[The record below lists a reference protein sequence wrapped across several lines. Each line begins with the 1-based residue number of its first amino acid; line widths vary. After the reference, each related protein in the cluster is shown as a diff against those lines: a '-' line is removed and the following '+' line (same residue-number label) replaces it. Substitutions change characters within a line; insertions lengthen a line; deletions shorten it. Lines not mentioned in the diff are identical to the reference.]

1 MGRTSLFDD
10 LENPDFVE
18 VLFLGESLTER
29 VDFYTLFVGRIIVQ
43 RGIGG
48 DTSKGI
54 LNRLNKIIKITP
66 YVIILEV
73 GIIDLMLGGL
83 LIY

>member
-54 LNRLNKIIKITP
+54 LNRLNIIIKITP